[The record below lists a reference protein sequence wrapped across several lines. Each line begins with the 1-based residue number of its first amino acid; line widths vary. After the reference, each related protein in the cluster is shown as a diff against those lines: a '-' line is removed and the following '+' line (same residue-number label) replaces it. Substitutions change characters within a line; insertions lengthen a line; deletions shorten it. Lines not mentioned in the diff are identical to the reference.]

1 MLPSLWNGAS
11 SRVRSYARH
20 LRMNGAQRRASRLRT
35 RYDRGAA
42 SAEEI
47 AAELE
52 KYEFYHNLEVA
63 PGLSTKGTQWADNYV
78 RAVAEI
84 LEGLPIKGKRVLD
97 IGCRDGAHMFHAES
111 LGAAEVIGIDNNPSR
126 GLTNFLLPFKRS
138 AAKAYAL
145 NLYDL
150 SASTFGTF
158 DVVIFAGVLYHLRY
172 PVWALRRIADILSPR
187 GILLIEG
194 GFIEAFG
201 DLPVLFCP
209 IGSDSPFE
217 PSSVTFFNQAGL
229 TDTLLSIGFSK
240 IKLRK
245 TYLPAFEPAG
255 ELAFIKQRFPDYLA
269 EFGDKASLGL
279 CRKIFTCRKQWD
291 KKESRLV
298 PDPLTGGTPKQILR
312 NYWDGLHGRH
322 TRKIKRLKTAP
333 G

>member
-20 LRMNGAQRRASRLRT
+20 LRMNGAQWRASRLRT

-47 AAELE
+47 AAELG

-63 PGLSTKGTQWADNYV
+63 PGVSTKGTQWADNYV
-78 RAVAEI
+78 KAVGEV
-84 LEGLPIKGKRVLD
+84 LERLPVKGARVLD

-111 LGAAEVIGIDNNPSR
+111 LGAAEVIGIDNDPSR

-145 NLYDL
+145 NLSDL
-150 SASTFGTF
+150 SADTFGTF
-158 DVVIFAGVLYHLRY
+158 DIVIFAGVLYHLRY
-172 PVWALRRIADILSPR
+172 PVWGLRRIADVLNPH
-187 GILLIEG
+187 GTLLIEG

-201 DLPVLFCP
+201 DLPVIFCP

-217 PSSVTFFNQAGL
+217 PTSVTFFNEAGL
-229 TDTLLSIGFSK
+229 VDTLLSLGFSR
-240 IKLRK
+240 IKLWK

-255 ELAFIKQRFPDYLA
+255 ELEFIKQRFPSYFA
-269 EFGDKASLGL
+269 EFGDKAPLGF
-279 CRKIFTCRKQWD
+279 CRKIFTCKKHWD

-298 PDPLTGGTPKQILR
+298 PHALSGSTPKQIVR
-312 NYWDGLHGRH
+312 NYWDRLHRHH
-322 TRKIKRLKTAP
+322 TRNIKRLK
-333 G
+333 